1 MKKGIKWM
9 MILSI
14 VFCLLGIGVITAGA
28 MMGGGYYLK
37 QTLKVADRW
46 DGVILEKPGSMEFPL
61 EEARQ
66 YENIRKLKA
75 DVDGIVFFQE
85 SEELGE
91 GQIMIAKADGGEDY
105 EYSQEGDTLK
115 IDLPWSSRRN
125 RESFENRI
133 MIMVPTGYPL
143 DAIDIEVAAGVF
155 QAETMEAGEIS
166 LQVKAGT
173 IEVEQ
178 ANVDKL
184 KLESDAGWIQCR
196 ADVAREVSVDS
207 DIGEILLALKGEKED
222 FDYELECAAG
232 SIVLMDSE
240 SEEYQG
246 LHYEKNLDY
255 GAEKKAELECSA
267 GSITVSYWK

>member
-1 MKKGIKWM
+1 M
-9 MILSI
+9 
-14 VFCLLGIGVITAGA
+14 
-28 MMGGGYYLK
+28 
-37 QTLKVADRW
+37 
-46 DGVILEKPGSMEFPL
+46 
-61 EEARQ
+61 
-66 YENIRKLKA
+66 
-75 DVDGIVFFQE
+75 
-85 SEELGE
+85 
-91 GQIMIAKADGGEDY
+91 
-105 EYSQEGDTLK
+105 
-115 IDLPWSSRRN
+115 
-125 RESFENRI
+125 
-133 MIMVPTGYPL
+133 

-246 LHYEKNLDY
+246 LHYEKKLDY